1 MTTLA
6 IVGSATRT
14 SLMSRGRSMTRDLL
28 TPSATECD
36 ETSLAAIWM
45 VCIGGERS
53 AGASPATLACQGT
66 SHDTAIRPA

>member
-1 MTTLA
+1 
-6 IVGSATRT
+6 
-14 SLMSRGRSMTRDLL
+14 LL
-28 TPSATECD
+28 TLSATECD

-45 VCIGGERS
+45 VCIGGGL